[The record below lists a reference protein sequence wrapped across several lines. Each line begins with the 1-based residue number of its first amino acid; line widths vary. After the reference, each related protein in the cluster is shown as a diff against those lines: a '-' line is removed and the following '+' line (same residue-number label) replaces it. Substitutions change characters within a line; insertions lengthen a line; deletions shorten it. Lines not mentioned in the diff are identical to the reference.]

1 MSPSTRSPKRGR
13 YLSMTCLVAAASLA
27 LAACGGSSGGEAGS
41 GDEDVTL
48 FFAWWGDDS
57 RADRYEQSI
66 DLFEDEHPNVT
77 IQTSYAGFSD
87 YWTARNTEAAGG
99 SLPDVIQMDISYL
112 STYGES
118 GRVASLD
125 EFVGEQIDLSTMPE
139 SVLPAGQ
146 IDGTTYGIVTSTNTL
161 ATFVNT
167 DVTDALG
174 VEVPAA
180 EGLTWDVYHQFLKDV
195 AEAGASQDPA
205 IYGSVDYT
213 GFFWLFQMW
222 LGQQGLDLFTEDGQL
237 GFTEADLAQWW
248 SQTADLRAEQVVMP
262 ADRQAQITV
271 DAAASGE
278 VAADISWDNFL
289 VRFNE
294 GSGGSSYTMLP
305 VPTAADGTTG
315 MFLKP
320 GLLLSVSAQSEH
332 PDAAAEF
339 IDFIVNDPRVS
350 EIFGTSR
357 GVPASETSR
366 EGIEATDLDQQ
377 ILDYEDSVADLVGDT
392 PPPPVD
398 GFGTL
403 EAAFIRLHENV
414 TFGASTPEEAAAAWF
429 AEAQTALG

>member
-1 MSPSTRSPKRGR
+1 MSSSTISPRRTR
-13 YLSMTCLVAAASLA
+13 YLRPVCALTLASLA
-27 LAACGGSSGGEAGS
+27 LAACGGSSTGESS

-66 DLFEDEHPNVT
+66 DLFEEEHSGVT

-99 SLPDVIQMDISYL
+99 ALPDVIQMDISYL

-125 EFVGEQIDLSTMPE
+125 EFIGDQIDLSTMPE

-161 ATFVNT
+161 STFVDT
-167 DVTDALG
+167 DVTEALG
-174 VEVPAA
+174 VEVPPA
-180 EGLTWDVYHQFLKDV
+180 EGLTWDVYHQFLQDV
-195 AEAGASQDPA
+195 AEAGANESPA
-205 IYGSVDYT
+205 VYGSVDYT

-248 SQTADLRAEQVVMP
+248 SHTADLRDDQTVMP
-262 ADRQAQITV
+262 ANRQEQITV

-294 GSGGSSYTMLP
+294 GSGGDSYTMLP
-305 VPTAADGTTG
+305 VPAGEDGNTG

-332 PDAAAEF
+332 PDVAAEF

-366 EGIEATDLDQQ
+366 EGIDATDLDQQ

-403 EAAFIRLHENV
+403 EESFIRLHENV
-414 TFGASTPEEAAAAWF
+414 NYGASTPEEAAAAWF
-429 AEAQTALG
+429 TEAQSALG